1 LEQANFREFI
11 WKTGEETRMTLTMN
25 RRAVLMSMA
34 ATLALGTIGLN
45 RARAATSMRFL
56 WWGSKERTDRTLAAI
71 KLYSDK
77 QTDVAIAGESFGWDN
92 YWTRLATQTAG
103 GNSPDLIQM
112 DYRYIFEYA
121 RRGTLLDFT
130 PFMGKSLDIADFGE
144 ANINSGKVD
153 GKLYGVNLGVNSS
166 MMIVNSDAWEEAG
179 IDAPKDDMSWE
190 QFGAA
195 CTKLTATKKRRAF
208 YGTQDASGLEP
219 ALENWLRQRGKALYT
234 EDGKIAFEAADIADW
249 FTFWAGLRRAKAC
262 VPADVQALDQLT
274 IETSMVGLGKA
285 ASCFAHSNQFI
296 AFQAINKEKL
306 DIVSYPKTTADSKPG
321 HYLKPSMLIS
331 VSATSPNK
339 DAAVAF
345 VNFLVESPDAAKSL
359 GVERG
364 VPASEKIRSAMA
376 PTLDDNSRK
385 VVDYIARLTA
395 KVGALPPPPP
405 NGAGENSF
413 LLKKVAEE
421 VAFGKSSAQEGSEKF
436 VEQAAANIKRG

>member
-1 LEQANFREFI
+1 
-11 WKTGEETRMTLTMN
+11 MTLTMN

-34 ATLALGTIGLN
+34 ATLALGTIATN

-56 WWGSKERTDRTLAAI
+56 WWGSKERTDRTFAAI

-121 RRGTLLDFT
+121 RRGTLLDLK

-166 MMIVNSDAWEEAG
+166 MMVVNSDAWKEAG
-179 IDAPKDDMSWE
+179 IDAPKDDMTWE

-219 ALENWLRQRGKALYT
+219 ALENWLRQKGKALYT
-234 EDGKIAFEAADIADW
+234 EDGKIAFAAADIADW
-249 FTFWAGLRRAKAC
+249 FKFWAGLRQTKAC

-285 ASCFAHSNQFI
+285 AACFAHSNQFI

-364 VPASEKIRSAMA
+364 VPASEKIRNAMA

>member
-1 LEQANFREFI
+1 
-11 WKTGEETRMTLTMN
+11 MTLTIN

-34 ATLALGTIGLN
+34 ATLALGTVGLN
-45 RARAATSMRFL
+45 RAKAATSMRFL
-56 WWGSKERTDRTLAAI
+56 WWGSKERNDRTFAAI
-71 KLYSDK
+71 KQYSDK

-121 RRGTLLDFT
+121 RRGTLLDFS
-130 PFMGKSLDIADFGE
+130 PFMGKALDIADFGA
-144 ANINSGKVD
+144 ANIDSGKVD

-166 MMIVNSDAWEEAG
+166 MMVFNTDAWKEAG
-179 IDAPKDDMSWE
+179 IEAPKDDMTWE

-195 CTKLTATKKRRAF
+195 CSKLTATKKRRAF
-208 YGTQDASGLEP
+208 YGCQDASGLEP
-219 ALENWLRQRGKALYT
+219 ALENWLRQKGKALYT
-234 EDGKIAFEAADIADW
+234 EDGKVAFEAADIAAW
-249 FTFWAGLRRAKAC
+249 FEFWAGLREAKAC
-262 VPADVQALDQLT
+262 VPPDVQALDQLT

-285 ASCFAHSNQFI
+285 AASFAHSNQFI
-296 AFQAINKEKL
+296 GFQAINKEKL
-306 DIVSYPKTTADSKPG
+306 DITSYPRVAADAKPG
-321 HYLKPSMLIS
+321 HYLKPSMLVS

-345 VNFLVESPDAAKSL
+345 VNFLVQNPDAAKTL

-364 VPASEKIRSAMA
+364 VPASEKIRAAMA

-385 VVDYIARLTA
+385 IVDYIARLTP

-421 VAFGKSSAQEGSEKF
+421 VAFGKSSAKEGAAKF